1 MPRARVLFAALVAA
15 ACLGAGL
22 TLGVV
27 FAAGGF
33 DRTTVETR
41 VTAPPSSTPSGGA
54 GANWAS
60 KVYAERIGGVVTVL
74 VDTGKAG
81 VQPRG
86 AGFVVDASRGLIITN
101 SHVVTN
107 SSEANVTPLKVQE
120 FATVYIQSA
129 NTARE
134 SASIVGF
141 DLFDDIAVLHY
152 DPRGLDLS
160 AVPMGTSS
168 TVRVGEQVAAIG
180 APFGQVESL
189 SAGVVSQVG
198 TQIIAPAGVCL
209 DTTDAIQTD
218 AAINPGNS
226 GGPLFNSAG
235 QVIGVNSQ
243 IDTGNQ
249 GDVGSGVA
257 FAVPIDAARRSLAQ
271 LTTTGSV
278 HYPFI
283 GVGAHTLTPDI
294 VAAYHLKPKYGAQ
307 VAFVEAGSSAA
318 KVGIQAGQEPVAVNG
333 RQVYYTGDVIVGFA
347 GKTVRT
353 LSDLQQDVAVRRP
366 GDRVEIAWWHGSTL
380 HRAQIVLGEAKLTD
394 PDVCAASA
402 AP

>member
-1 MPRARVLFAALVAA
+1 MPRARVLLAALVVA
-15 ACLGAGL
+15 ACLGSGI

-41 VTAPPSSTPSGGA
+41 DAPPTAGTSLGA
-54 GANWAS
+54 GWAAR
-60 KVYAERIGGVVTVL
+60 VYAARIGGVVTVL
-74 VDTGKAG
+74 VDEGKAG

-86 AGFVVDASRGLIITN
+86 AGFVVDAKRGLIITN

-107 SSEANVTPLKVQE
+107 SAEVSNPADVQQ
-120 FATVYIQSA
+120 FSSVYIQRA
-129 NTARE
+129 DTARE
-134 SASIVGF
+134 PAIVLGF
-141 DLFDDIAVLHY
+141 DLFDDIAVLRF
-152 DPRGLDLS
+152 DPRGLPLS
-160 AVPMGTSS
+160 AVPLGSS
-168 TVRVGEQVAAIG
+168 ASVRVGDPVAAIG

-198 TQIIAPAGVCL
+198 TQILAPAGVCL

-226 GGPLFNSAG
+226 GGPLFDTAG
-235 QVIGVNSQ
+235 KVIGVTSQ
-243 IDTGNQ
+243 IDTGNNS

-257 FAVPIDAARRSLAQ
+257 FAVPVDATRRSYDQIVAN
-271 LTTTGSV
+271 GKV

-283 GVGAHTLTPDI
+283 GVGGHTLTPDI
-294 VAAYHLKPKYGAQ
+294 VAAYDLKPKYGVQ
-307 VAFVEAGSSAA
+307 VAFVEPGSSAA
-318 KVGIQAGQEPVAVNG
+318 KVGILAGLNPVAVDG

-353 LSDLQQDVAVRRP
+353 LADLQQDVAVLHP
-366 GDRVEIAWWHGSTL
+366 GDRVRIDWWHGTTL
-380 HRAQIVLGEAKLTD
+380 HHAPIVLGEAKLSD
-394 PDVCAASA
+394 PDVCKASA

>member
-1 MPRARVLFAALVAA
+1 
-15 ACLGAGL
+15 ACLGSAI

-41 VTAPPSSTPSGGA
+41 DVAPASSTSLGDA
-54 GANWAS
+54 GWAAR
-60 KVYAERIGGVVTVL
+60 VYAARIGGVVTVD
-74 VDTGKAG
+74 VDDGAGG

-86 AGFVVDASRGLIITN
+86 AGFVVDAARGLIITN

-107 SSEANVTPLKVQE
+107 SSEVSDPSKVQP
-120 FATVYIQSA
+120 FSNIYIQRA
-129 NTARE
+129 DTARE
-134 SASIVGF
+134 PASIVGF
-141 DLFDDIAVLHY
+141 DLFDDIAVLRY
-152 DPRGLDLS
+152 DPRGLPLS
-160 AVPMGTSS
+160 AVPLGSS
-168 TVRVGEQVAAIG
+168 SSVRVGNPVAAIG

-189 SAGVVSQVG
+189 SVGIVSQVG
-198 TQIIAPAGVCL
+198 TRIIAPAGVCL

-226 GGPLFNSAG
+226 GGPLFDTAG
-235 QVIGVNSQ
+235 KVIGVTSQ

-249 GDVGSGVA
+249 GSDVGSGVA
-257 FAVPIDAARRSLAQ
+257 FAVPIDAVHRSYDQIVAS
-271 LTTTGSV
+271 GKV

-294 VAAYHLKPKYGAQ
+294 VAAYGLKPKYGAQ
-307 VAFVEAGSSAA
+307 VAFVEPGSSAA
-318 KVGIQAGQEPVAVNG
+318 KVGIQPGLKPVAVDG
-333 RQVYYTGDVIVGFA
+333 RQVYQTGDVIVGVA

-353 LSDLQQDVAVRRP
+353 LADLQQDVAVLHP
-366 GDRVEIAWWHGSTL
+366 GDRVRIDWWHGSTL
-380 HRAQIVLGEAKLTD
+380 RHAPIVIGEAKLSD
-394 PDVCAASA
+394 PDVCRASA

>member
-1 MPRARVLFAALVAA
+1 MPRARVLFAALVGA
-15 ACLGAGL
+15 ACLGAAL

-33 DRTTVETR
+33 DGKTVETR
-41 VTAPPSSTPSGGA
+41 VVTPPADTTLAGA

-60 KVYAERIGGVVTVL
+60 SVYARSIGGVVTVL
-74 VDTGKAG
+74 VDEGKDG

-86 AGFVVDASRGLIITN
+86 AGFVVDAKRGLIITN

-107 SSEANVTPLKVQE
+107 SADVTDPTKVQDYT
-120 FATVYIQSA
+120 TVFIQRSD
-129 NTARE
+129 TARE
-134 SASIVGF
+134 SATIVGF

-152 DPRGLDLS
+152 DPHGLPLT
-160 AVPMGTSS
+160 AVPMGSS
-168 TVRVGEQVAAIG
+168 SSVVVGEPVAAIG

-189 SAGVVSQVG
+189 SAGIVSQVG
-198 TQIIAPAGVCL
+198 TRIIAPAGVCL

-226 GGPLFNSAG
+226 GGPLFDSAG
-235 QVIGVNSQ
+235 KVIGVNSQ
-243 IDTGNQ
+243 IDTGNG

-257 FAVPIDAARRSLAQ
+257 FAVPIDAARRSLDE
-271 LTTTGSV
+271 LTKSGVV

-294 VAAYHLKPKYGAQ
+294 VAAYGLKPKYGAQ
-307 VAFVEAGSSAA
+307 VAFVEPGSSAA
-318 KVGIQAGQEPVAVNG
+318 KAGILAGLNPIAVDG
-333 RQVYYTGDVIVGFA
+333 RQVYYRGDVIVGID

-353 LSDLQQDVAVRRP
+353 LSDLQQDVAVLHP
-366 GDRVEIAWWHGSTL
+366 GDRVPIEWWHGAKL
-380 HRAQIVLGEAKLTD
+380 HRSQIVLGEAKLTD